1 MTTSTPAD
9 SLDVQQILELLPQR
23 YPFLLV
29 DRIEQIRG
37 DESCVG
43 IKNVS
48 VNEPFFQGHFP
59 GRPVMPAVLLL
70 EGMAQSAGDICALSL
85 HRDRPPQSVYF
96 ITIDKAKFRRPV
108 IPGNRVEY
116 HMHRL
121 ARRRNMWWF
130 RGEAKVDGKIAC
142 EAELGAMIA
151 EP

>member
-1 MTTSTPAD
+1 MQT
-9 SLDVQQILELLPQR
+9 LDIAEILKQLPHR

-29 DRIEQIRG
+29 DRILSCDPGVSIRG
-37 DESCVG
+37 L
-43 IKNVS
+43 KNVTF
-48 VNEPFFQGHFP
+48 NEPFFQGHFP

-70 EGMAQSAGDICALSL
+70 EGMAQSAGAICALSL

>member
-9 SLDVQQILELLPQR
+9 SLDIQQILELLPHR

-43 IKNVS
+43 IKNVT
-48 VNEPFFQGHFP
+48 VNEPFFRGHFP

-70 EGMAQSAGDICALSL
+70 EGMAQSAGAICARSL
-85 HRDRPPQSVYF
+85 QRDRAPQSVYF

-108 IPGNRVEY
+108 IPGDRVEY
-116 HMHRL
+116 HMQRL

-130 RGEAKVDGKIAC
+130 RGEAKVNGQIAC

-151 EP
+151 EL

>member
-1 MTTSTPAD
+1 MTTSTSAD
-9 SLDVQQILELLPQR
+9 SLDIQQILQLLPHR

-48 VNEPFFQGHFP
+48 VNEPFFSGHFP

-70 EGMAQSAGDICALSL
+70 EGMAQSAGAICARSL
-85 HRDRPPQSVYF
+85 QRDRAPQSVYF

-108 IPGNRVEY
+108 IPGDRVEY
-116 HMHRL
+116 HMQRL
-121 ARRRNMWWF
+121 ARRRNMWLF
-130 RGEAKVDGKIAC
+130 RGEAKVNGQIAC

-151 EP
+151 EL

>member
-9 SLDVQQILELLPQR
+9 SLDIQQILELLPQR

-70 EGMAQSAGDICALSL
+70 EGMAQSAGAICALSL
-85 HRDRPPQSVYF
+85 HRDRRPQSVYF

>member
-9 SLDVQQILELLPQR
+9 SLDIQQILELLPHR

-29 DRIEQIRG
+29 DRVEQIRG

-43 IKNVS
+43 IKNFT
-48 VNEPFFQGHFP
+48 VNEPFFRGHFP

-70 EGMAQSAGDICALSL
+70 EGMAQSAGAICALAL
-85 HRDRPPQSVYF
+85 KRDRPPLSVYF

-130 RGEAKVDGKIAC
+130 RGEAKVDGQIAC

-151 EP
+151 EL